1 LPEIALVINT
11 TYSTALP
18 RGETPYIVY
27 FSSRQPHWLTY
38 EPISESEESDDEA
51 SNDDDEDEHIPT
63 DTEDYVLTEI
73 ESRIAKNNLKVHA
86 RIAGKGKPDIAIFD
100 KGKVVTLAI
109 PKKLRL
115 TSELQRLPVR
125 VIKYSKGQY
134 TLLSRHGQL
143 SKSYSGGD
151 LNPVYDEATATL
163 SEGIPRVPPKKGR
176 KPVQITLAKAVSLEN
191 NRGSV
196 AAAQKAGRKE
206 KGKKRAVDDV
216 EVEAEDNGEG
226 PISPSAG
233 PSTRASKR
241 ARSS

>member
-1 LPEIALVINT
+1 
-11 TYSTALP
+11 
-18 RGETPYIVY
+18 
-27 FSSRQPHWLTY
+27 
-38 EPISESEESDDEA
+38 
-51 SNDDDEDEHIPT
+51 
-63 DTEDYVLTEI
+63 
-73 ESRIAKNNLKVHA
+73 
-86 RIAGKGKPDIAIFD
+86 
-100 KGKVVTLAI
+100 
-109 PKKLRL
+109 
-115 TSELQRLPVR
+115 
-125 VIKYSKGQY
+125 
-134 TLLSRHGQL
+134 L